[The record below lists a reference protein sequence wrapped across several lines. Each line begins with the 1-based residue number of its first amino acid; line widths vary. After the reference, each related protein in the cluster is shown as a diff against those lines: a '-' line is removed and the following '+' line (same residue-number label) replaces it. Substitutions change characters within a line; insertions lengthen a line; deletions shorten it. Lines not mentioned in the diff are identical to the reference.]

1 MAALTVSRAQL
12 EKAHDK
18 VNALQNRVKNIKNQ
32 AEQTTMRVVRS
43 IEVTGA
49 AFGAGVL
56 QGTGGV
62 EIMGVPLE
70 LLGGAVLNL
79 GGYVGV
85 AGNASEHLVN
95 LGDGLLAG
103 YASAVGRGVGAE
115 LASEKKDGDDDKVKG
130 VGGGSRG
137 SLSSA
142 TEEEIL
148 AAAQRIVE
156 RRQIG

>member
-12 EKAHDK
+12 DKAHEK
-18 VNALQNRVKNIKNQ
+18 VTALQSRVRNIRNQ

-56 QGTGGV
+56 QGTGGIEV
-62 EIMGVPLE
+62 MGVPLE
-70 LLGGAVLNL
+70 LLGGGLLNL
-79 GGYVGV
+79 GGYLGV

-95 LGDGLLAG
+95 VGDGLLAG

-115 LASEKKDGDDDKVKG
+115 LAADDKDKEEKVKG
-130 VGGGSRG
+130 VGGSPRRG
-137 SLSSA
+137 LASA
-142 TEEEIL
+142 SDEEIVAAAREIL
-148 AAAQRIVE
+148 A
-156 RRQIG
+156 RQQVG